1 MFISKKGLT
10 KKDDVFDD
18 SKLNEEDSFDF
29 EENPLKE
36 KNRDWLETEAQLA
49 IDVYQTPNE
58 IVIKSA
64 VAGVRSD
71 DINISITGDM
81 ITIQGKRDLDDKI
94 PEEDYF
100 KKGCYWGKFS
110 QSFVFPVDIDP
121 EKATANLKNGILTIK
136 LMKLDKERTKII
148 KVKGD

>member
-10 KKDDVFDD
+10 KNDDVFDKN
-18 SKLNEEDSFDF
+18 SELEDSFDF
-29 EENPLKE
+29 EENQSEE

-58 IVIKSA
+58 IIIKSA
-64 VAGVRSD
+64 VAGVKSE

-81 ITIQGKRDLDDKI
+81 ITIEGKRDLDDKI
-94 PEEDYF
+94 QEKDYF
-100 KKGCYWGKFS
+100 KKQCYWGRFS
-110 QSFVFPVDIDP
+110 QSYVFPVDIDP
-121 EKATANLKNGILTIK
+121 EKANATLKNGILTIK
-136 LMKLDKERTKII
+136 LMKVDKEKTKII

>member
-10 KKDDVFDD
+10 KNNDVFDKD
-18 SKLNEEDSFDF
+18 SELKDSFDF
-29 EENPLKE
+29 EENSLKE

-49 IDVYQTPNE
+49 IDVYQTPTE

-64 VAGVRSD
+64 VAGVKSE

-81 ITIQGKRDLDDKI
+81 ITIEGKRDLDDKI

-100 KKGCYWGKFS
+100 KRECYWGRFS

-121 EKATANLKNGILTIK
+121 EKATAILKNGILTIK
-136 LMKLDKERTKII
+136 LLKVDKERTKVI
-148 KVKGD
+148 KVRGD